1 MWPSSGSRTCRNP
14 ARLAGRFTPRF
25 SAGWVGYLPIVVA
38 ITLVISVIQ
47 PLSVLRLNV
56 LV

>member
-1 MWPSSGSRTCRNP
+1 MWPSSGSLTCRNP
-14 ARLAGRFTPRF
+14 ALQTVRIAPR
-25 SAGWVGYLPIVVA
+25 ALGGGEGYLPIVVA